1 MPDSS
6 LHVLWRLIISL
17 DCVVQVVRLPGV
29 FGLGLLNVLRREV
42 NECGWGALTVKLFG
56 MTEGTEGMRLKKSEG
71 SSPTSSSGTW
81 SSCECCIDWRRGCGL
96 NWKV

>member
-17 DCVVQVVRLPGV
+17 DCEVQVVRLPGV
-29 FGLGLLNVLRREV
+29 FGLRLLNVLRREV
-42 NECGWGALTVKLFG
+42 NGCGWGTLTVKLFG
-56 MTEGTEGMRLKKSEG
+56 MAEGTEGMRLKKAEG

-81 SSCECCIDWRRGCGL
+81 SRYGSCIDWRRRCGL